1 MVRPTFIQV
10 CKYDTPIV
18 LHFPQHKLF
27 DIIILAE
34 VKGPTVQ
41 KEKAG
46 NRIRAGYCP
55 IVEIVCLNPSE
66 IHIEM
71 KP

>member
-34 VKGPTVQ
+34 VNGPTVQ

-46 NRIRAGYCP
+46 IRIRAGCCP
-55 IVEIVCLNPSE
+55 IMEIVCLNPRE
-66 IHIEM
+66 IHIDK